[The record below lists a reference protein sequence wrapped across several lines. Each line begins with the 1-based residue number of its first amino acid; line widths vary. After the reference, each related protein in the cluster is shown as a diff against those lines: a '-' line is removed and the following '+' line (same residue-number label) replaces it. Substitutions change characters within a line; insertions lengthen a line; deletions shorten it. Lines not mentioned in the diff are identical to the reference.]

1 MKPPSIRPFLFL
13 FPVLFFTLTPMKTQ
27 AEAATTDWPIVTRRG
42 DVLYEGDRPFRFF
55 GIDAPNLF
63 QNEGQLLPD
72 FSNRFPD
79 EYEIRDVFEA
89 MRYLG
94 GRATRTFSLSVY
106 SPDDPAGLP
115 VFIEKDGSLNEEAL
129 RTLDLVLALAREY
142 DVRLI
147 IPVLAS
153 QHFGGWHG
161 VDEFA
166 KIHGKGPG
174 LFWTDAGLKTA
185 YRHLFETL
193 ANRKNTVS
201 GLLYKDDPAILAWQ
215 FGNEFDVY
223 ASDNGFDRELLKKQV
238 AAWSVEMAAF
248 MKKVDP
254 NHLVFSAGF
263 ELEEYLATP
272 DIDAVSLHLYE
283 HWRHLSGND
292 TPLAETAAEIRAWS
306 RGKKPL
312 VIDEFGMAGVENCA
326 GLMKEIREDGIAG
339 GLLWGIRGHRRDGGW
354 YYHNEGGSRH
364 NSYHV
369 PGFAAGENYF
379 EKPLLKLLREN
390 AFAISGETPPPI
402 RPPVRAPILF
412 RLRDG
417 LTWRGSALAQS
428 YVLQRALS
436 PDGPWET
443 LATAIEDSNV
453 ADALALEQSG
463 ASDAGPIYTDVTRDT
478 TRPAFYRVK
487 SANASGESE
496 WSQVFE
502 WQP

>member
-1 MKPPSIRPFLFL
+1 MKRPAIRFLLLFAMQSIPVFSMTAQAQTPS
-13 FPVLFFTLTPMKTQ
+13 
-27 AEAATTDWPIVTRRG
+27 TDWPIVTRRG
-42 DVLYEGDRPFRFF
+42 DALFEGDRPFRFF

-89 MRYLG
+89 MRYLE

-115 VFIEKDGSLNEEAL
+115 VFIERDGSLNEEAL
-129 RTLDLVLALAREY
+129 RTLDLTLALAREY

-147 IPVLAS
+147 IPIIAS

-166 KIHGKGPG
+166 AIHGKGPG
-174 LFWTDAGLKTA
+174 LFWTDAGLKA
-185 YRHLFETL
+185 ACRALFESL
-193 ANRKNTVS
+193 ASRKNTVS
-201 GLLYKDDPAILAWQ
+201 GLRYKDDPAILAWQ

-223 ASDNGFDRELLKKQV
+223 ASDNGFDRELLKRQV
-238 AAWSVEMAAF
+238 AAWSIEMAAF

-263 ELEEYLATP
+263 ELEEYLASP

-283 HWRHLSGND
+283 HWRHLAGND
-292 TPLAETAAEIRAWS
+292 IPLAETAAEIRAWS

-312 VIDEFGMAGVENCA
+312 VIDEFGMASVENCA
-326 GLMKEIREDGIAG
+326 ALMKEIREDGIAG

-364 NSYHV
+364 NSYHI

-379 EKPLLKLLREN
+379 ERDLLNLLREN
-390 AFAISGETPPPI
+390 AFALRKVAPPPI
-402 RPPVRAPILF
+402 RPPVQAPVLI
-412 RLRDG
+412 RLREG
-417 LTWRGSALAQS
+417 LSWRGSTLAQS
-428 YVLQRALS
+428 YVLERAPS
-436 PDGPWET
+436 PEGPWET
-443 LATAIEDSNV
+443 LATGIEDSNI

-463 ASDAGPIYTDVTRDT
+463 ASDPGPIFTDQSRDKS
-478 TRPAFYRVK
+478 RPAFYRVK
-487 SANASGESE
+487 GANASGESE